1 MKSFKQY
8 LSESDPK
15 SWTVPGYS
23 YDGQDPNLRSDE
35 DVEKT
40 KQWVK
45 NVVDS
50 VASYKNR
57 QGDTVQLSSQVDAS
71 GRPTGEN
78 IRKTIESDENRAKRE
93 EQEAVKMAIEREP
106 IIQRQ
111 RWQEEDER
119 DRKEAMQR
127 GIFLDDYYKM
137 KKRDKQQK
145 EKEQELRRRPGIPMN
160 ELA

>member
-15 SWTVPGYS
+15 SWTMSGYS
-23 YDGQDPNLRSDE
+23 YDGQEPELRSDE
-35 DVEKT
+35 AAEKT
-40 KQWVK
+40 KEWVK

-50 VASYKNR
+50 VASYKNL

-78 IRKTIESDENRAKRE
+78 IRKTIESDENRARRE
-93 EQEAVKMAIEREP
+93 EQEVRELEP

-111 RWQEEDER
+111 RWQEEDRR
-119 DRKEAMQR
+119 DREEATRQ
-127 GIFLDDYYKM
+127 GTTLEYYYKM
-137 KKRDKQQK
+137 KKRDKQRK
-145 EKEQELRRRPGIPMN
+145 ENEQELRRRPGIPMN